1 VSAGIAVENLV
12 AGYGATVVLQ
22 DVSFELA
29 AGDTLAILGRNGVG
43 KSTLLST
50 LMGFTTLHAGSM
62 RLNGR
67 PIEALASHRRNR
79 LGLGYVPQEREIFP
93 SLTVEENL
101 SVAHRA
107 SSAWS
112 LAQVFELFPPL
123 KERRRNAGDRLSGG
137 EQQMLAIGRALVG
150 APSILL
156 LDEPMEGLAP
166 IIIESLYDTL
176 ARIRDEAALTVVL
189 VEQKVDLA
197 LSFARDA
204 IVLDRGRI
212 VYHGA
217 SAALAQDEATKARL
231 LGVGAAQ

>member
-1 VSAGIAVENLV
+1 MSAGIAVDNLV

-156 LDEPMEGLAP
+156 LDEPM
-166 IIIESLYDTL
+166 
-176 ARIRDEAALTVVL
+176 
-189 VEQKVDLA
+189 
-197 LSFARDA
+197 
-204 IVLDRGRI
+204 
-212 VYHGA
+212 
-217 SAALAQDEATKARL
+217 
-231 LGVGAAQ
+231 